1 MNQPLHADKPFK
13 AMLAIGLRLTIPVYL
28 Y

>member
-1 MNQPLHADKPFK
+1 MSQPLHADKPFK